1 MSGVFYMHGAF
12 FSGMLYGVYRVLI
25 RFFEFIFII
34 SHLNSELKD
43 TLDS

>member
-1 MSGVFYMHGAF
+1 MSGFFYMHGA